1 MVPCHTLELSEPP
14 RVVSSFVQGIRHFTR
29 HCTGPSRLQHPA
41 RWYFVVSTED
51 RGYFRQPPPPP
62 RALGLAARPGQTA
75 PRVDVGVQ
83 TAQGSQTA
91 VSARP
96 GWQPQV
102 APRAL
107 LGLCCCPGRTRPV
120 LPAAGSSTL
129 APHHTRLV
137 PGPNALLKG
146 GGRWRAPP
154 LVCQRAELGD
164 GEGGGRRQGWSPRRG
179 RGGGSAGGGHCT
191 A

>member
-1 MVPCHTLELSEPP
+1 M
-14 RVVSSFVQGIRHFTR
+14 QGIRHFTR

-96 GWQPQV
+96 GWQPRV

-120 LPAAGSSTL
+120 LPAAGSSTPSP
-129 APHHTRLV
+129 ASHEARTGAQR
-137 PGPNALLKG
+137 AAKG
-146 GGRWRAPP
+146 GRAVTGTAPGLSAGGARGRRRGRPPTGLEPAPG
-154 LVCQRAELGD
+154 A
-164 GEGGGRRQGWSPRRG
+164 GRRQRRRRALHRLALG
-179 RGGGSAGGGHCT
+179 RRAQPG
-191 A
+191 